1 MVRGRKKRR
10 AEVGELLTEERQGGV
25 REVWG
30 PRDKKCFLGQFVCV
44 CVRER
49 EKEREHHIHLYIYE
63 PRVGIIS

>member
-49 EKEREHHIHLYIYE
+49 EKEREREREREEIKESRLYFF
-63 PRVGIIS
+63 